1 MRGLSIR
8 VHGVRLL
15 NMSNMENFLGMLSE
29 QLGAKISINTTVLN
43 PTYPLKFERFGDGK
57 LEGDAE
63 FQSHVKELSTQGHDV
78 AIEFASD
85 KRFYSSSKIYKAE
98 KMARKAYVEDDPVAA
113 VRKALKVSPYCPEA
127 YNVMAQFQANTYEE
141 ALGKDASFRYYCV
154 FLISRK
160 FKLFQSV
167 NCYFVLSKIMQGLL
181 RDETI
186 VGFLY
191 IATKVMVCT
200 EVDCNLITPL

>member
-1 MRGLSIR
+1 MRGLSNSR
-8 VHGVRLL
+8 AYGVRLL

-57 LEGDAE
+57 LEDDAE

-98 KMARKAYVEDDPVAA
+98 KIARKAYVEDDPVAA
-113 VRKALKVSPYCPEA
+113 VRKALKISPYCPEA

-141 ALGKDASFRYYCV
+141 ALGKDASFRLLCV
-154 FLISRK
+154 FN
-160 FKLFQSV
+160 F
-167 NCYFVLSKIMQGLL
+167 
-181 RDETI
+181 
-186 VGFLY
+186 
-191 IATKVMVCT
+191 TKM
-200 EVDCNLITPL
+200 

>member
-57 LEGDAE
+57 LEDDAE

-85 KRFYSSSKIYKAE
+85 KRFYSSSKIYKVE

-113 VRKALKVSPYCPEA
+113 VRKALKISPYCPEA

-141 ALGKDASFRYYCV
+141 ALGKDTSFRLLCV
-154 FLISRK
+154 LISRK
-160 FKLFQSV
+160 CKFFQSV
-167 NCYFVLSKIMQGLL
+167 NFYFVVAKIMQGLI

-186 VGFLY
+186 VGLLY
-191 IATKVMVCT
+191 IATKVMVCA
-200 EVDCNLITPL
+200 EVDCNLITPV